1 MNRREFLY
9 FSGAAAATSTR
20 IVGQSPSS
28 SPIKLK
34 IDAYSRHLQW
44 LRTPEEVAVA
54 VKEMG
59 YDGLDL
65 TVRPYPGH
73 VDPAKV
79 KTDLPL
85 FVNALRKN
93 GVEVHAITCPITD
106 ADSPNAE
113 DILRTASELGIR
125 YYWWGTFR
133 YEADKPVLA
142 QLDALKPRVVKLAAL
157 NAKYK
162 MCAMYHTY
170 ANGAVGSAIWDL
182 LYVMKD
188 MDPAAV
194 GFHFDIGHMSVAGP
208 TGNWALGL
216 RAAGPYV
223 RGLSVKDSLLEKND
237 GSQTQEVP
245 AAESEAGAGGRG
257 GRGGRGGGRGG
268 AGSGGWRVRQV
279 PLGEGM
285 VQLPQF
291 AAVLKEIHF
300 NGPVEI
306 QSEYP
311 NGGANNA
318 ADKITLPREQVL
330 GAMRKDQEVLRK
342 AFRDAGLA

>member
-9 FSGAAAATSTR
+9 VSGSAVAATRLFEQAPSN
-20 IVGQSPSS
+20 PSS
-28 SPIKLK
+28 VKLK

-44 LRTPEEVAVA
+44 LRSPEEVATA

-73 VDPAKV
+73 VDPEKV
-79 KTDLPL
+79 KTDLPPY
-85 FVNALRKN
+85 VNALRKG

-113 DILRTASELGIR
+113 QILSTASQLGIR

-133 YEADKPVLA
+133 YEQDKPVMA
-142 QLDALKPRVVKLAAL
+142 QLDALRPRVAKLAAL
-157 NAKYK
+157 NAKYR
-162 MCAMYHTY
+162 MSAMYHTY
-170 ANGAVGSAIWDL
+170 ANGSVGSAIWDM

-188 MDPAAV
+188 LDPAAV

-237 GSQTQEVP
+237 GSP
-245 AAESEAGAGGRG
+245 NSDAPPEAQRGGRG
-257 GRGGRGGGRGG
+257 ARGGRGGGP
-268 AGSGGWRVRQV
+268 ANGGWRVRQV

-285 VQLPQF
+285 VQLEQF
-291 AAVLKEIHF
+291 AAVLKEIKF

-306 QSEYP
+306 QAEYP

-330 GAMRKDQEVLRK
+330 GAMRKDLEVLRK
-342 AFRDAGLA
+342 AFSDFGLI

>member
-9 FSGAAAATSTR
+9 VSGAAAASTR
-20 IVGQSPSS
+20 ILGQTPSPA
-28 SPIKLK
+28 PVKLK

-44 LRTPEEVAVA
+44 LRTPEEVAAA

-73 VDPAKV
+73 VDAAKV
-79 KTDLPL
+79 KTDLPP

-93 GVEVHAITCPITD
+93 GCEVHAITCPITD

-133 YEADKPVLA
+133 YEPDKPVLA
-142 QLDALKPRVVKLAAL
+142 QLDALKPRVAKLAAL

-162 MCAMYHTY
+162 MSAMYHTY
-170 ANGAVGSAIWDL
+170 ANGSVGSAIWDL

-188 MDPAAV
+188 MDPASV

-223 RGLSVKDSLLEKND
+223 RVLSVKDSLLEKND
-237 GSQTQEVP
+237 G
-245 AAESEAGAGGRG
+245 
-257 GRGGRGGGRGG
+257 GGG
-268 AGSGGWRVRQV
+268 GGWRVRQV

-318 ADKITLPREQVL
+318 ADKITLAREQVL

-342 AFRDAGLA
+342 AFREAGLV